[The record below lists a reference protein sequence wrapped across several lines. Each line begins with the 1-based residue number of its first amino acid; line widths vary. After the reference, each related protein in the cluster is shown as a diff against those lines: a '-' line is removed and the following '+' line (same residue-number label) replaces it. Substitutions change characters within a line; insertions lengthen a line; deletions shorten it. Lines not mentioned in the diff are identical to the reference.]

1 MKCPRSHVS
10 VGETISPSLC
20 CITYHAWPTMMLG
33 HDLIP
38 ITTDLALCT
47 LSESAKPHYDNDDD
61 TDDDENA

>member
-1 MKCPRSHVS
+1 
-10 VGETISPSLC
+10 
-20 CITYHAWPTMMLG
+20 MMLG